1 MFNRDK
7 SLAKKK
13 QMEKDDPSMKIKK
26 RVKVNGNDLL
36 LTNLLFLF
44 IEQTVAFS
52 IQKEKK
58 LKSRL
63 KRLRRE
69 QAENER
75 IIGAETERAENEK
88 HIEDIGKEYAKLKK
102 QRRLLRFSVRIY

>member
-44 IEQTVAFS
+44 IE
-52 IQKEKK
+52 
-58 LKSRL
+58 
-63 KRLRRE
+63 
-69 QAENER
+69 
-75 IIGAETERAENEK
+75 
-88 HIEDIGKEYAKLKK
+88 
-102 QRRLLRFSVRIY
+102 